1 MRIILILILIFS
13 FSFTSNISK
22 AEKIAIIKSQR
33 LIEYGHF
40 KKALKIINDALKKYP
55 NNDKLLTLAG
65 QALKESKELEKSLF
79 FLQKALSINPDNQ
92 LAKALIKEIEETLE
106 ASENKVIRNALDWLT
121 DKGVDFLMI
130 FFGVLGGE
138 LLIKHLNKCEYRKDE
153 DYIIDYVAN
162 NIDQNIKYSPTT
174 ILFKF
179 QCNVVNIL
187 IYFTLISAIVV
198 SILTI
203 ELLLE
208 LSFLKEIDEIGLWKH
223 IFFLYIIVFLSLII
237 IKSFLKQ
244 DEKESDEEKIANIL
258 EQYLIDS
265 KIFLLKKEL
274 KFLAL
279 LEKNDKINKIFD
291 NILLEDNRVQIEKM
305 LKKIKESNEN

>member
-1 MRIILILILIFS
+1 MRIILTLILIFS

-22 AEKIAIIKSQR
+22 TEKIAIIKAQR

-40 KKALKIINDALKKYP
+40 KKALKIINDTLKKYP
-55 NNDKLLTLAG
+55 NNDKLLTLSG
-65 QALKESKELEKSLF
+65 QALKESKELEKSLI

-106 ASENKVIRNALDWLT
+106 ASENKVIRNALDWLS

-138 LLIKHLNKCEYRKDE
+138 LLIKHLNKCEYRKNE
-153 DYIIDYVAN
+153 DYIVNYVAS
-162 NIDQNIKYSPTT
+162 NINKDIKNPTN
-174 ILFKF
+174 ILFKL
-179 QCNVVNIL
+179 QCNIVNML

-203 ELLLE
+203 EILLE

-223 IFFLYIIVFLSLII
+223 IFFLYAIVFLSLIV
-237 IKSFLKQ
+237 IKSLLKQ
-244 DEKESDEEKIANIL
+244 DENETQEEKIAYIL
-258 EQYLIDS
+258 EQYLIDN
-265 KIFLLKKEL
+265 KIFSLKKEL

-279 LEKNDKINKIFD
+279 LEKNDKISKIFD
-291 NILLEDNRVQIEKM
+291 NILLQDHREQIEKM
-305 LKKIKESNEN
+305 LKKIKENNES

>member
-1 MRIILILILIFS
+1 MRTILTIILFFN

-22 AEKIAIIKSQR
+22 AEKIAIIKAQR
-33 LIEYGHF
+33 LIDYGHF
-40 KKALKIINDALKKYP
+40 KKALEIINTTLKKYP

-65 QALKESKELEKSLF
+65 QALKESKKLEKSLF

-153 DYIIDYVAN
+153 DYIINYVAN
-162 NIDQNIKYSPTT
+162 TINKNIKSPFTT
-174 ILFKF
+174 ILFKS
-179 QCNVVNIL
+179 QCRIVNIL

-208 LSFLKEIDEIGLWKH
+208 LDFLKEIDENGLWKH
-223 IFFLYIIVFLSLII
+223 IFFLYIIISISSIIVKLI
-237 IKSFLKQ
+237 LKQ
-244 DEKESDEEKIANIL
+244 TEKETPEEKIAYIRAV
-258 EQYLIDS
+258 S
-265 KIFLLKKEL
+265 
-274 KFLAL
+274 
-279 LEKNDKINKIFD
+279 
-291 NILLEDNRVQIEKM
+291 
-305 LKKIKESNEN
+305 S